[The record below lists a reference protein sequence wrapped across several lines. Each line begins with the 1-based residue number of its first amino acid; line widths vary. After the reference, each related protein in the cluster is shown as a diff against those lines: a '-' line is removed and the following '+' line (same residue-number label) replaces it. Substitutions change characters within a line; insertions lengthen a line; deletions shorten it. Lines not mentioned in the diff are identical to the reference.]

1 MPERC
6 AGSSPV
12 RRKKTSRFSGS
23 LFYCEKLK
31 SMRWCYCGACM
42 HQCMNQILVC
52 LHYQINLYFR
62 RSNTE
67 KKYGIILLILKQL
80 LINGLVGITIEI
92 VLHFM

>member
-1 MPERC
+1 MPKRC

-31 SMRWCYCGACM
+31 SMQWRYCGA
-42 HQCMNQILVC
+42 CMNQILVC
-52 LHYQINLYFR
+52 LHYQVNFYFR
-62 RSNTE
+62 RANTE
-67 KKYGIILLILKQL
+67 KKYGIILSILKQL